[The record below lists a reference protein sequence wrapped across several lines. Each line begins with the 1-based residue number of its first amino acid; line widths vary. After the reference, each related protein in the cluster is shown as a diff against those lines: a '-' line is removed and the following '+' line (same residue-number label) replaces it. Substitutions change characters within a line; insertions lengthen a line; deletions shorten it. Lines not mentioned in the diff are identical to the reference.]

1 MLKLEDIDLSVDYE
15 KFGLLESHL
24 MHEVKR
30 KGVDSF
36 VQEYCKNIE
45 EFKKSWSKM
54 DFCFLLALLGY
65 LDSSFKYDDTIKL
78 DKFVLDP
85 YSYYMVVE
93 LGKRLC
99 LFGLRKRSIKSFRK
113 RGFLL
118 SEIGEAI

>member
-1 MLKLEDIDLSVDYE
+1 
-15 KFGLLESHL
+15 
-24 MHEVKR
+24 
-30 KGVDSF
+30 
-36 VQEYCKNIE
+36 
-45 EFKKSWSKM
+45 M

-99 LFGLRKRSIKSFRK
+99 LFGLQKRAIKSFRK
-113 RGFLL
+113 RGFLI